1 MFNLK
6 SHPNGQAKAY
16 KTMAKICPHSADKD
30 FDKEEFSLEEDEA
43 DSGWYFECKICDD
56 SKCSGYIRK

>member
-1 MFNLK
+1 MFNMKLGR
-6 SHPNGQAKAY
+6 NGEAKAY
-16 KTMAKICPHSADKD
+16 KTMAKICPYNEEKD
-30 FDKEEFSLEEDEA
+30 FDKKAFTLEEDDA